1 MKIPELL
8 APAGNMEKGLTAI
21 EYGADALYLAGQQ
34 FGMRAQAGNFSSL
47 KYGRSS
53 VLPTSGCEGI
63 CNCEHLSSQ
72 S

>member
-8 APAGNMEKGLTAI
+8 APAGNMEK
-21 EYGADALYLAGQQ
+21 ALRPLSTVPMLCTCGPAVWHAGP
-34 FGMRAQAGNFSSL
+34 GGNFSL
-47 KYGRSS
+47 AEIREILRVAHK
-53 VLPTSGCEGI
+53 GCEGI